1 MGLDLLD
8 TPVRLT
14 WDFPAIVS
22 GERATGQTGVN
33 LPAIAN
39 SIVAGGVFFVTLQN
53 SPLLHPAVGEV
64 LDILAGGCQ
73 LLISCCGS
81 SEELTRLAQLPQA
94 GYQLILDTSGF
105 IDTRYKLDRDSLLT
119 TVQALRQLGYEP
131 VLSLMPLQNNLR
143 NIPELLSFCN
153 AYQVAKFKLPNAH
166 IGDSVHNYSTDDLPR
181 WQDLDSFRKLWLEFV
196 KEPCKLPAMEIHDLF
211 LWEIMTPG
219 QQQNRS
225 EYGGCQA
232 GNSLGHV
239 DCRGVVHPC
248 AAWPQPLGLMPDQLL
263 EDIWA
268 GHERLAVREHIAQ
281 VPDGCHG
288 CSDIDI
294 CFGGCR
300 GLAFHLNRSEKER
313 DLMCSGPR

>member
-22 GERATGQTGVN
+22 EDRAIGQSGVS

-39 SIVAGGVFFVTLQN
+39 SIVDGGVFFVTLQN
-53 SPLLHPAVGEV
+53 DPLLHAAVGEV

-73 LLISCCGS
+73 LLISCRGS

-94 GYQLILDTSGF
+94 GYQLLLDTSDF
-105 IDTRYKLDRDSLLT
+105 IDVKHKLDSDKLNT
-119 TVQALRQLGYEP
+119 TVQALRQLEYEP
-131 VLSLMPLQNNLR
+131 VISLMPLQDNLC
-143 NIPELLSFCN
+143 NIPDLLRFCS
-153 AYQVAKFKLPNAH
+153 AHQISKFKLPNAH
-166 IGDSVHNYSTDDLPR
+166 IGDSVHTYSTDDLPR
-181 WQDLDSFRKLWLEFV
+181 WQDLDSFRKSWLEFV

-232 GNSLGHV
+232 GNSLGHI
-239 DCRGVVHPC
+239 DGRGVVHPC
-248 AAWPQPLGLMPDQLL
+248 AAWPQPLGKLPDQPL
-263 EDIWA
+263 EDVWA
-268 GHERLAVREHIAQ
+268 GRERLAVREHIAQ
-281 VPDGCHG
+281 TPGGCLG
-288 CSDIDI
+288 CRDIDI

>member
-14 WDFPAIVS
+14 WDFPDDAI
-22 GERATGQTGVN
+22 GQTGVS
-33 LPAIAN
+33 LPAIAD
-39 SIVAGGVFFVTLQN
+39 SIVDGGVFFVTLQN
-53 SPLLHPAVGEV
+53 SPLLHPAAGEV
-64 LDILAGGCQ
+64 LDILVGGCQ
-73 LLISCCGS
+73 LLISCRGS
-81 SEELTRLAQLPQA
+81 SGELMRLAQLPQA
-94 GYQLILDTSGF
+94 GYQLLLDTSGF
-105 IDTRYKLDRDSLLT
+105 IDVKQKLDTDSLL
-119 TVQALRQLGYEP
+119 VVVKALRQLGYEP
-131 VLSLMPLQNNLR
+131 VLSLLPLQNNLC

-153 AYQVAKFKLPNAH
+153 EFQISKFKLPNAH

-181 WQDLDSFRKLWLEFV
+181 WQDLDNFRKTWLDFI
-196 KEPCKLPAMEIHDLF
+196 KKPCKLPVMEIHDLF

-219 QQQNRS
+219 QKLNRS

-239 DCRGVVHPC
+239 DCRGFVHPC
-248 AAWPQPLGLMPDQLL
+248 AAWPQPLGKLPDQSLT
-263 EDIWA
+263 DIWA

-281 VPDGCHG
+281 TPEGCHG
-288 CSDIDI
+288 CSDIEI

>member
-22 GERATGQTGVN
+22 GAKATGQTGVS

-39 SIVAGGVFFVTLQN
+39 TIVDGGVFFVTLQN

-64 LDILAGGCQ
+64 LNILAGGCQ
-73 LLISCCGS
+73 LLITCHGS
-81 SEELTRLAQLPQA
+81 TGELTRLAQLPQA
-94 GYQLILDTSGF
+94 GYQLLLDTSGF
-105 IDTRYKLDRDSLLT
+105 IDVKHKLDRDNLLT
-119 TVQALRQLGYEP
+119 VVQTLRQLEYEP
-131 VLSLMPLQNNLR
+131 VLSLTPLQNNLC
-143 NIPELLSFCN
+143 NINDLLSFCSEH
-153 AYQVAKFKLPNAH
+153 QISKFKLPNAH
-166 IGDSVHNYSTDDLPR
+166 IGDSVHSYSTDDLPR
-181 WQDLDSFRKLWLEFV
+181 WQDLDNFRKIWLEFV

-239 DCRGVVHPC
+239 DGLGVVHPC
-248 AAWPQPLGLMPDQLL
+248 AAWPQPLGLMPDQSLD
-263 EDIWA
+263 DIWA
-268 GHERLAVREHIAQ
+268 GQERLAVREHIAQ
-281 VPDGCHG
+281 TPGGCLG
-288 CSDIDI
+288 CSDLNI

>member
-14 WDFPAIVS
+14 WDFPAVVS
-22 GERATGQTGVN
+22 GDRATGNNGIR
-33 LPAIAN
+33 LPAIADC
-39 SIVAGGVFFVTLQN
+39 IADGGVFFVTLQN
-53 SPLLHPAVGEV
+53 NPLLHPAVGEV
-64 LDILAGGCQ
+64 LDILTGGCQ
-73 LLISCCGS
+73 LLISCRGS
-81 SEELTRLAQLPQA
+81 SEELARLAQLPQV
-94 GYQLILDTSGF
+94 GYQILLDTPGF
-105 IDTRYKLDRDSLLT
+105 IDVKQELDTDSLLVV
-119 TVQALRQLGYEP
+119 VQALRQLGYEP
-131 VLSLMPLQNNLR
+131 VLSLMPLQNNLC
-143 NIPELLSFCN
+143 NIPDLLRFCSEH
-153 AYQVAKFKLPNAH
+153 QIAKFKLPNAH

-181 WQDLDSFRKLWLEFV
+181 WQDLDRFRKIWLEFV
-196 KEPCKLPAMEIHDLF
+196 KNPCKLPAMEIHDLF

-219 QQQNRS
+219 QKQNRS

-239 DCRGVVHPC
+239 DGRGFVHPC
-248 AAWPQPLGLMPDQLL
+248 AAWPQPLGKLPDQSL
-263 EDIWA
+263 EDVWA

-281 VPDGCHG
+281 TPEGCHG
-288 CSDIDI
+288 CSDHNI